1 MDNPYYGFFDS
12 RDSNNALIYYKFTVD
27 ASKGF
32 SYFEK
37 SSTCSTDATPARYK
51 CIPGDI
57 LNWALITSLDLTR
70 KVIVGFGWPSTTSGQ
85 GAGDVYTYSGN
96 FCDNGNDWSGTP
108 PVCGDATRTPIS
120 YGQFEDGNNDVTVT
134 VSVDTDNNGTNDYTY
149 RFCMSKGNPESFVT
163 VNGQTGLTAPSCP
176 NPNTASKCNSS
187 SACLGSGK
195 VAMKFTSEDR
205 KGLLQQYADKD
216 SNYTYDSDAPRFGL
230 RRWKT
235 GTAADDR
242 DRDILCDKAGT
253 AGTCSS
259 SSGRCTLT
267 SKTTLLKDYLS
278 AFSKTPAIDPD
289 TAALGTMSKDIINY
303 FKGNTSTYED
313 KDSAY
318 TQTAYCW
325 PSDPAYR
332 CRKTFVVFVTTG
344 ADLSGGSA
352 LNLTEVTPNCDSLTY
367 TDEFV
372 KAACYGF
379 NKDLYDDPDSTEKTQ
394 NLRTYVVHTTFY
406 GSGSGNATKLTYA
419 AKTVGGGEY
428 LSVDNPAKLKSKI
441 EEAFLSILS
450 TSASASTVATLTT
463 QTRESSTLTQAYFY
477 PKRENTAI
485 RWIGYIRLLWS
496 DSGANLRE
504 DTMNTGW
511 LDLKKTISFRFI
523 MTLSLSHIRAGL
535 LKQRTRRL
543 ILRLTPVTRA
553 KHQRLQQNL
562 MTICLLSGMR
572 RTSFWRGPQ
581 LTGI

>member
-1 MDNPYYGFFDS
+1 MKELAKKLNASCILHLYLPDLTHSPIHRFTPLLLVFLILALLVPSLLYAAPQMADYCYLPPFVTDPNTTPNVMFVYEKGSDIAKRAYSTTYVSDVNNPYYGFFDS

-120 YGQFEDGNNDVTVT
+120 YGQFEDGSNDVTVT

-242 DRDILCDKAGT
+242 DRDILCDKEQ
-253 AGTCSS
+253 
-259 SSGRCTLT
+259 RNMLH
-267 SKTTLLKDYLS
+267 
-278 AFSKTPAIDPD
+278 P
-289 TAALGTMSKDIINY
+289 
-303 FKGNTSTYED
+303 
-313 KDSAY
+313 
-318 TQTAYCW
+318 Q
-325 PSDPAYR
+325 
-332 CRKTFVVFVTTG
+332 
-344 ADLSGGSA
+344 ADVL
-352 LNLTEVTPNCDSLTY
+352 
-367 TDEFV
+367 
-372 KAACYGF
+372 
-379 NKDLYDDPDSTEKTQ
+379 Q
-394 NLRTYVVHTTFY
+394 
-406 GSGSGNATKLTYA
+406 
-419 AKTVGGGEY
+419 
-428 LSVDNPAKLKSKI
+428 
-441 EEAFLSILS
+441 
-450 TSASASTVATLTT
+450 
-463 QTRESSTLTQAYFY
+463 
-477 PKRENTAI
+477 
-485 RWIGYIRLLWS
+485 
-496 DSGANLRE
+496 
-504 DTMNTGW
+504 
-511 LDLKKTISFRFI
+511 
-523 MTLSLSHIRAGL
+523 
-535 LKQRTRRL
+535 
-543 ILRLTPVTRA
+543 
-553 KHQRLQQNL
+553 HQRQR
-562 MTICLLSGMR
+562 C
-572 RTSFWRGPQ
+572 
-581 LTGI
+581 